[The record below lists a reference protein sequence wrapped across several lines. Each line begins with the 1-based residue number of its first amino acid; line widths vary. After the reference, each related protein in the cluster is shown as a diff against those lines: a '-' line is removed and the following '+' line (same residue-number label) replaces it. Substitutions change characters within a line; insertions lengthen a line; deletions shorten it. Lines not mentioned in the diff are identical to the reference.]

1 MPFAEAWNV
10 RFAAVAGVLSVSPGR
25 RIAVPRDCNH
35 AWWAFGVSGA
45 PQRAAAPIQSP
56 VRDRMTRIPL
66 DRSGEFAGAGAAGAT
81 QPIAPDRTGASAG
94 ELVLDGARFG
104 RLICDRL
111 ARHIDHPRSGLTGAD
126 PRLTPT
132 WPGAAWG

>member
-1 MPFAEAWNV
+1 M
-10 RFAAVAGVLSVSPGR
+10 R
-25 RIAVPRDCNH
+25 
-35 AWWAFGVSGA
+35 
-45 PQRAAAPIQSP
+45 
-56 VRDRMTRIPL
+56 TPL
-66 DRSGEFAGAGAAGAT
+66 DRPGAFDGAGGT
-81 QPIAPDRTGASAG
+81 DTTPPITPDRNGTFVG

-111 ARHIDHPRSGLTGAD
+111 VRHIDHPRSGLTGAD